1 MSSSRKPPTKH
12 PKMPPRMVKRHW
24 QTKKGTQVAYYYE
37 HPRDESGKRGL
48 EPLGTD
54 FPKAKLKWGEIEGIK
69 VNKYMGNTLGAIYE
83 KYMKWAENKKLSG
96 LSERTIK
103 DRKNYWRMLA
113 PVFAENEINS
123 FKSSWF
129 MNYFDKRS
137 SQKGAKKEL
146 KFLSVLFNWAKAYDL
161 CDIENPVTVVVR
173 KLKVKENRDIL
184 ITRDEF
190 MAVREAA
197 VPFIQDL
204 MDLMFMAGTRP
215 EEAILIKFSDIRGGK
230 LSYVMGKVSQG
241 ESRRKIK
248 NVNIGPDLAKLI
260 ARRKALL
267 HSMKVT
273 AIDPPFLFD
282 NKGNPLTLGGTIKY
296 WWKEARD
303 NSQIKRRFQL
313 KDIRPFAATERFK
326 AEGMEATR
334 RLLGH
339 STESQTRTYIREYL
353 GEEADSHE
361 NVGG

>member
-1 MSSSRKPPTKH
+1 MTPKPKVKH
-12 PKMPPRMVKRHW
+12 RDLPPRMVKRQW
-24 QTKKGTQVAYYYE
+24 KTRKGTQVAYYYE
-37 HPRDESGKRGL
+37 HPRDENGKRSL

-69 VNKYMGNTLGAIYE
+69 MNKYMGDTLGSIYE

-96 LSERTIK
+96 LSDRTLK
-103 DRKNYWRMLA
+103 DRKNYWKMLE
-113 PVFAENEINS
+113 PVFANNEMNT

-129 MNYFDKRS
+129 MIYFEKRT
-137 SQKGAKKEL
+137 SQVSAKKEL
-146 KFLSVLFNWAKAYDL
+146 KFLSVLFSWAKAYDL
-161 CDIENPVTVVVR
+161 CDIENPVTVVLP

-184 ITRDEF
+184 ITSEEY

-197 VPFIQDL
+197 VPFIRDL

-215 EEAILIKFSDIRGGK
+215 EEALLIKFSDIKDGK
-230 LSYVMGKVSQG
+230 ISYVMGKVSRG
-241 ESRRKIK
+241 ESRAKIK
-248 NVNIGPDLAKLI
+248 NVIIGPALEKLI

-273 AIDPPFLFD
+273 SIDPPLLFD
-282 NKGNPLTLGGTIKY
+282 DKGNPLKLNGTVKY
-296 WWKEARD
+296 WWKQARD
-303 NSQIKRRFQL
+303 KSKIKRRYQL

-361 NVGG
+361 SVSG